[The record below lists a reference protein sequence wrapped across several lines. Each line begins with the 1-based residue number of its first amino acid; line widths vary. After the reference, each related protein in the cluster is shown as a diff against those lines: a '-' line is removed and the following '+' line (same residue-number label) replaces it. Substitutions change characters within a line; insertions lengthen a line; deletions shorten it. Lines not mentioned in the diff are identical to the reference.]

1 MSLVEV
7 LVLFLS
13 SAAVAA
19 VVSGLFSL
27 KTTRSLIAGQRQ
39 ERREAAA
46 ERDRER
52 EEEAKRTDTAMF
64 WARYVENGLE
74 TLASQLDRASQ
85 QTDLGYRRAKRNRA
99 TFRGL
104 LDDTPAT
111 LQNIIDIRA
120 AVEPIQTDPI
130 VLSQAALL
138 PFPGDFQQSALQLN
152 RSLALADDFLQRYPW
167 TRDEKIA
174 SVDRF
179 LGEIKTTLAASA
191 RRFETS
197 AVVVRQHEPMR
208 YSEWFATTL
217 ADEKLKSIGG
227 EIAVILEHLLTSH
240 PDQAAPPPVSGEGA
254 Q

>member
-74 TLASQLDRASQ
+74 PEQDRGGGGSREA
-85 QTDLGYRRAKRNRA
+85 DRWARP
-99 TFRGL
+99 L
-104 LDDTPAT
+104 L
-111 LQNIIDIRA
+111 
-120 AVEPIQTDPI
+120 
-130 VLSQAALL
+130 VL
-138 PFPGDFQQSALQLN
+138 
-152 RSLALADDFLQRYPW
+152 
-167 TRDEKIA
+167 
-174 SVDRF
+174 
-179 LGEIKTTLAASA
+179 LGERERAELAHRAPKPECPA
-191 RRFETS
+191 R
-197 AVVVRQHEPMR
+197 P
-208 YSEWFATTL
+208 
-217 ADEKLKSIGG
+217 G
-227 EIAVILEHLLTSH
+227 
-240 PDQAAPPPVSGEGA
+240 VSFDR
-254 Q
+254 